1 MSPEDRVK
9 IPFLQKSTK
18 KVFPFS
24 PKADILKAL
33 KTTGMSRIPTT
44 YRPDMGK
51 DDSMHYETFDISV
64 DYGRAGVTG
73 TGNPRLYA
81 YLRDPSPEMAPPPR
95 PAIVICPGGGYY
107 GTSDREAEPIALR
120 FLAMGFQCFVLRYTT
135 VGQSSFP
142 GSLLEL
148 AASVALVR
156 GRAAEWNIDPNRIVV
171 MGFSAGGHLAASLG
185 VFWNREFVTAPL
197 GLKSE
202 DIRPNG
208 MLLGYPVITSGEHA
222 HRDSFINLLGDRY
235 EENLALVSLENQVS
249 ADTPPTFLWHTWE
262 DTCVPVENSLLFAGA
277 LRRSGVPLEMHI
289 LPWGCH
295 GLSLATAETNIAVDS
310 CKNWPEWAERWIRE
324 L

>member
-1 MSPEDRVK
+1 
-9 IPFLQKSTK
+9 
-18 KVFPFS
+18 
-24 PKADILKAL
+24 
-33 KTTGMSRIPTT
+33 MSRIPTT